1 MNNLFSE
8 KQFKKSPVVAILR
21 GISSTETTLKL
32 AETYLKSGFSTM
44 EITMNTENVLTT
56 INALQTNFP
65 ELNIGAGTVCTLED
79 YKKATQNGAQFIV
92 TPIINEE
99 VIKTAVHQNV
109 PIFPG
114 AYTPTEIY
122 NAWSLGATAVKVF
135 PATQLGPTY
144 IKDVLAPL
152 DNLKLIPTGGVSLQ
166 NIKSFFKSGSYG
178 VGMGGNLINKNHVL
192 NHDFKKISAHLKLIK
207 DEIEEFL

>member
-1 MNNLFSE
+1 MNNTFSE
-8 KQFKKSPVVAILR
+8 KQFKKSPIVAILR
-21 GISSTETTLKL
+21 GIASTEKTLKI
-32 AETYLKSGFSTM
+32 AETYLIAGFSTI
-44 EITMNTENVLTT
+44 EITMNTKNVLKK
-56 INALQTNFP
+56 INALQKYFP
-65 ELNIGAGTVCTLED
+65 ELNIGAGTVCTPED
-79 YKKATQNGAQFIV
+79 YKKATENGAQFIV

-99 VIKTAVHQNV
+99 IIKNAVLQNIPV
-109 PIFPG
+109 FPG

-166 NIKSFFKSGSYG
+166 NIKSFFKAGSYG
-178 VGMGGNLINKNHVL
+178 VGMGGNLINKQDVL
-192 NHDFKKISAHLKLIK
+192 NRDFKRISTHLKLIK